1 MLGLLVG
8 CGEGAEPE
16 IRSLGS
22 SGGLGST
29 SSGGSVVSTSTSE
42 VAATSSVPITTVPVE
57 TVETVET
64 VVSVTPTSTPS
75 AKRLVDGTVISAGGY
90 TARTP
95 SVANGMLLEPAWSV
109 EQQPIV
115 DMIHKYIDAWY
126 LAQAEPHP
134 TGKPSQEML
143 DLENPR
149 TDLNAQGV
157 DAMHSR
163 LSNLVKLNQKATWAD
178 TGVETFFALTNVQ
191 TTQNGLVIFLGCELN
206 ALAMADQDSGKIVDD
221 KIAEVAWQIA
231 VEIERQPPAVAVANQ
246 IAVSKDGNPGCATG

>member
-1 MLGLLVG
+1 MSAWRVSGWWVGGFCVVLGLLVG

-115 DMIHKYIDAWY
+115 DMIHKYIDAKVSGMGFDRRG
-126 LAQAEPHP
+126 AD
-134 TGKPSQEML
+134 KPRSQC
-143 DLENPR
+143 NP
-149 TDLNAQGV
+149 
-157 DAMHSR
+157 S
-163 LSNLVKLNQKATWAD
+163 
-178 TGVETFFALTNVQ
+178 
-191 TTQNGLVIFLGCELN
+191 
-206 ALAMADQDSGKIVDD
+206 
-221 KIAEVAWQIA
+221 
-231 VEIERQPPAVAVANQ
+231 
-246 IAVSKDGNPGCATG
+246 